1 MSSYWDDKAVDPPR
15 RRKKGTIPISS
26 KTLRIEYVSTVPT
39 VPPTEEVVCYTC
51 TQVVPPANS
60 YLDIGV
66 DICLPCTTIILS
78 DYVLAYGN
86 PNA

>member
-39 VPPTEEVVCYTC
+39 VPPTERVICHTC
-51 TQVVPPANS
+51 TQPVPPANS

-66 DICLPCTTIILS
+66 NICLSCTTIILS

-86 PNA
+86 PDA